1 MTQKLNPFPLHLTSC
16 HLISQRRLRTS
27 ILSLVQYFSP
37 VDAENTSMGREGV
50 MPGWTWAPQGIER
63 CLWQEAVYSSV
74 PNSCCLQLF
83 PSFSTPLSIICELRE
98 KPQNWLQT
106 AQKPKGAR
114 SVEFHI
120 RSSVEEAHT
129 RTNSKGTLIFWSSSL
144 KAGMIIKII
153 RAGHPFYSVYIIP
166 PKSLIYWRTLLK
178 VCKKYSSNGIL
189 ISEVL

>member
-1 MTQKLNPFPLHLTSC
+1 MQTTSSHLPALRQRGVTYTRAQGRQLKWQNLHICNRKTAQGWCINALIQMTQKLNPFPLHLTSC

-27 ILSLVQYFSP
+27 ILSLLQYFSP
-37 VDAENTSMGREGV
+37 VDAENTSTGREGV

-106 AQKPKGAR
+106 GQKSKGAR

-120 RSSVEEAHT
+120 RPSVEETHT
-129 RTNSKGTLIFWSSSL
+129 RTNSKSTLIF
-144 KAGMIIKII
+144 
-153 RAGHPFYSVYIIP
+153 
-166 PKSLIYWRTLLK
+166 
-178 VCKKYSSNGIL
+178 
-189 ISEVL
+189 